1 MRAKH
6 KRFSDF
12 RALAAELAARVLP
25 ALPTPPAAALVTQTQ
40 ELCSTSA
47 EGARLLS
54 GEHLGDYL
62 QLLVEGDSPE
72 LLALL
77 AAWLFPGAGLCP
89 ELLFLDADAAVIG
102 TPAAAGAA
110 AAASVSAA
118 DRGSS
123 TPKGHRC
130 VRISLCSI
138 LQGETDT
145 HLAFPSSLLANV
157 TRSVGS

>member
-25 ALPTPPAAALVTQTQ
+25 SLPSPPAAALVTQTQ

-77 AAWLFPGAGLCP
+77 AAWLFPGEGLCP

-102 TPAAAGAA
+102 TPAAGAA
-110 AAASVSAA
+110 AAGSGSGAVGGE
-118 DRGSS
+118 RGSS
-123 TPKGHRC
+123 TPKGHGC
-130 VRISLCSI
+130 VHTVYTSIVLYRIV
-138 LQGETDT
+138 Q
-145 HLAFPSSLLANV
+145 
-157 TRSVGS
+157 

>member
-25 ALPTPPAAALVTQTQ
+25 ALPSPPAAALITQTQ

-62 QLLVEGDSPE
+62 QLLVEGDSPQ

-77 AAWLFPGAGLCP
+77 AAWLFPGEGLCP
-89 ELLFLDADAAVIG
+89 ELLFLDTDAAVIG
-102 TPAAAGAA
+102 TPAAAS
-110 AAASVSAA
+110 AAASGVGSSAGSSGGA
-118 DRGSS
+118 GAGDRGSS

-130 VRISLCSI
+130 V
-138 LQGETDT
+138 
-145 HLAFPSSLLANV
+145 HVA
-157 TRSVGS
+157 